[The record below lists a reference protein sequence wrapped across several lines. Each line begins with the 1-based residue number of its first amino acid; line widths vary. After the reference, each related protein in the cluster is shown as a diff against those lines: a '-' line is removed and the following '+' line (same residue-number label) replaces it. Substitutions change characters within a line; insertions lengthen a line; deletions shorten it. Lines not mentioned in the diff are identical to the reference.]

1 MQLLRLEV
9 RNWCQHK
16 HRVCTFTRGLVAII
30 GRIGSGKSNLLGAI
44 CWLLTGENPNAGVKA
59 ENVSQLSADGEP
71 AHAILEFEHAGH
83 LVVVTRHLL
92 PEKEPATLLVD
103 GTEIARG
110 DKAVTAQIEKLL
122 GIDSKFMSRFV
133 IVAQNEIF
141 AFIEDGATEVDKFF
155 QKLFG
160 TASAEKCHDLI
171 SKQLNKLAIPEI
183 AESSAQLAAALPEF
197 DQKLAAIE
205 AEIAVLPTLDV
216 FLNAQAGQ
224 QKIMNDWKQR
234 TAWAAELSA
243 VEQQLTSNAQNQQ
256 QLTEACEQYAA
267 DLAALKEAIAGNAE
281 SHTNAKVALSHLATY
296 RQIAAARATAKTRL
310 AEIAKIIA
318 DNPEPEAP
326 SEEERTAAIAAVQ
339 AAEFELK
346 QTESFVD
353 TFVTSN
359 TANCPTCHTPVTN
372 LAAEIE
378 KAQKAIP
385 ELTEKME
392 KARKTMTRALS
403 AISRKTQWQTEN
415 QKLQAE
421 QAQLADSLKSF
432 AEISAP
438 ELSEDELVQLVS
450 NHENLQKAYAEIE
463 PLAQRA
469 REKLATLTGTIAA
482 LDGSKQKL
490 LTSITG
496 LKVTA
501 AEAMIAET
509 TLTTLSEQYRQR
521 QGKEQLKT
529 QLQFEREKLVARI
542 DAIRADEQKAD
553 ALRRWESTA
562 VVAKEALRAAPRLV
576 AQRNLQKLETA
587 INELLQ
593 IFSVDFFVKAAT
605 DDTPAFIAEF
615 FDGRKQPAK
624 RLSYGQ
630 KTVLALAFRVAV
642 NALFA
647 EEIGLL
653 ALDEPTAYLD
663 QQRIKALAPVL
674 EKLRE
679 LSTARGLQCL
689 LVTHETSLSHLF
701 ESAVE
706 LDV

>member
-1 MQLLRLEV
+1 
-9 RNWCQHK
+9 
-16 HRVCTFTRGLVAII
+16 
-30 GRIGSGKSNLLGAI
+30 
-44 CWLLTGENPNAGVKA
+44 
-59 ENVSQLSADGEP
+59 
-71 AHAILEFEHAGH
+71 
-83 LVVVTRHLL
+83 
-92 PEKEPATLLVD
+92 
-103 GTEIARG
+103 
-110 DKAVTAQIEKLL
+110 
-122 GIDSKFMSRFV
+122 
-133 IVAQNEIF
+133 
-141 AFIEDGATEVDKFF
+141 
-155 QKLFG
+155 
-160 TASAEKCHDLI
+160 
-171 SKQLNKLAIPEI
+171 
-183 AESSAQLAAALPEF
+183 
-197 DQKLAAIE
+197 
-205 AEIAVLPTLDV
+205 
-216 FLNAQAGQ
+216 
-224 QKIMNDWKQR
+224 
-234 TAWAAELSA
+234 
-243 VEQQLTSNAQNQQ
+243 
-256 QLTEACEQYAA
+256 
-267 DLAALKEAIAGNAE
+267 
-281 SHTNAKVALSHLATY
+281 
-296 RQIAAARATAKTRL
+296 
-310 AEIAKIIA
+310 
-318 DNPEPEAP
+318 
-326 SEEERTAAIAAVQ
+326 
-339 AAEFELK
+339 
-346 QTESFVD
+346 
-353 TFVTSN
+353 
-359 TANCPTCHTPVTN
+359 
-372 LAAEIE
+372 
-378 KAQKAIP
+378 
-385 ELTEKME
+385 ME

>member
-30 GRIGSGKSNLLGAI
+30 GRIGSGKSNLLGAV

-59 ENVSQLSADGEP
+59 ENVSQLSGEGEP

-83 LVVVTRHLL
+83 LIVVTRHLL

-122 GIDSKFMSRFV
+122 GIDSKFLSRFV

-183 AESSAQLAAALPEF
+183 VESSAQISAALPEL
-197 DQKLAAIE
+197 DKQIATIN
-205 AEIAVLPTLDV
+205 AEISGLPTLDV

-234 TAWAAELSA
+234 TVWAAELSA
-243 VEQQLTSNAQNQQ
+243 VEQQLTSNAQNQK
-256 QLTEACEQYAA
+256 QLTEACEQYAS
-267 DLAALKEAIAGNAE
+267 DLKALKDAISGNNE
-281 SHTNAKVALSHLATY
+281 SHTNAKVALGHLATY
-296 RQIAAARATAKTRL
+296 RQIAAARTAAKTRL
-310 AEIAKIIA
+310 AELTRLISE
-318 DNPEPEAP
+318 NPEPESP
-326 SEEERTAAIAAVQ
+326 TEEDYAAAIAAVK

-346 QTESFVD
+346 QAEDFIR
-353 TFVTSN
+353 TFADNNV
-359 TANCPTCHTPVTN
+359 ANCPTCHTPVSD
-372 LAAEIE
+372 LAAEIA
-378 KAQKAIP
+378 KTSAAIP
-385 ELTEKME
+385 GLTEKME
-392 KARKTMTRALS
+392 NARKHMTRTVS
-403 AISRKTQWQTEN
+403 QISRKTQWQTEN

-421 QAQLADSLKSF
+421 QAQLTESLKSF
-432 AEISAP
+432 AEIQAP
-438 ELSEDELVQLVS
+438 ELSEAELVQLVS
-450 NHENLQKAYAEIE
+450 NHENLQKAYTEIE

-469 REKLATLTGTIAA
+469 REKLATVTGTINA
-482 LDGSKQKL
+482 LETNKQKL
-490 LTSITG
+490 LASIAD

-501 AEAMIAET
+501 AEASVAES
-509 TLTTLSEQYRQR
+509 TLTVLSDQYRQR
-521 QGKEQLKT
+521 QSREQIKT
-529 QLQFEREKLVARI
+529 QLAFEREKLISRI
-542 DAIRADEQKAD
+542 AAVRADEHKAD
-553 ALRRWESTA
+553 ALRKWESTA
-562 VVAKEALRAAPRLV
+562 AVAKDALRAAPRLV

-593 IFSVDFFVKAAT
+593 IFSVDFFVKAST

-674 EKLRE
+674 EKLRD

-689 LVTHETSLSHLF
+689 MVTHETSLSHLF